1 MNTVYWLAVLVAV
14 LCIGRFACALLYL
27 TCIKSF
33 GSGREQLAVKV
44 NGVMYFLPL
53 LPLFIGV
60 GAVIVI
66 LTLPVV

>member
-33 GSGREQLAVKV
+33 GSGREQLAVKTH
-44 NGVMYFLPL
+44 GVVHFLPL
-53 LPLFIGV
+53 LQLFIGV